1 MAIVN
6 RIKYDGPPDVLVW
19 KYSKGNI
26 PIDNITMGAQLIV
39 NESQE
44 AVFFK
49 GGQALDVFGPGTYTL
64 STKNL
69 PLLQKLVNL
78 PFGGNTPFTTEI
90 FFVNE
95 VVRLDYKWGTRTPI
109 PVEDPKYKV
118 LISIGCFGQ
127 FGLRVTDSRV
137 FVTQIVGT
145 MPEWKGDMVLEYFRG
160 VVLTRVKDTVAKFAV
175 QKNVSVA
182 AITAYIDDISQQVED
197 RLRNEFAKYGLELL
211 KFFISSITI
220 PDEELKRIQEI
231 DLKAREIERLGDQR
245 YQMARG
251 LDVMEEAARNPGA
264 PGTLMAAGIGL
275 GIGAQMAGPFA
286 QVAQKVTQPATQP
299 TSAPSSE
306 LTCPKCQAKLPAST
320 KFCSQCGTKLS
331 ASPVCPSCG
340 TALTSDTK
348 FCPQCG
354 TKISAATTTCPSCGA
369 QVPEGAKFC
378 SQCGKA
384 FT

>member
-1 MAIVN
+1 MAVVD

-19 KYSKGNI
+19 KYPK
-26 PIDNITMGAQLIV
+26 DNITMGGQLIV
-39 NESQE
+39 NESQQ

-49 GGQALDVFGPGTYTL
+49 GGQALDLFDPGTHTL

-78 PFGGNTPFTTEI
+78 PFGGNTPFTAEI
-90 FFVNE
+90 FFVNR
-95 VVRLDYKWGTRTPI
+95 VARLDYKWGTRTPI

-160 VVLTRVKDTVAKFAV
+160 VVLTRVKDLVAKFAV

-182 AITAYIDDISQQVED
+182 AITAHIDDISQQVED
-197 RLRNEFAKYGLELL
+197 RLRGEFAKYGIELL

-220 PDEELKRIQEI
+220 PDEELKRIQDI

-264 PGTLMAAGIGL
+264 AGTLMGAGIGL

-286 QVAQKVTQPATQP
+286 QMAQKATQPATQVTS
-299 TSAPSSE
+299 TSASE
-306 LTCPKCQAKLPAST
+306 LICPKCQTKLPMGT
-320 KFCSQCGTKLS
+320 KFCSQCGTNLTI
-331 ASPVCPSCG
+331 ASVCPSCG
-340 TALTSDTK
+340 ATLTSGSR

-354 TKISAATTTCPSCGA
+354 TKIPSATSCPSCGA

-384 FT
+384 LS

>member
-1 MAIVN
+1 MAVVD
-6 RIKYDGPPDVLVW
+6 RIKHDGPPDVLVW
-19 KYSKGNI
+19 KYPK
-26 PIDNITMGAQLIV
+26 DNITMGAQLIV

-78 PFGGNTPFTTEI
+78 PFGGNTPFTAEI

-95 VVRLDYKWGTRTPI
+95 VARLDYKWGTRTPI

-145 MPEWKGDMVLEYFRG
+145 MPVWDGNMVLEYFQG
-160 VVLTRVKDTVAKFAV
+160 VVLTRVKDSVAKFAV

-182 AITAYIDDISQQVED
+182 AITAHIDDISQQVED
-197 RLRNEFAKYGLELL
+197 RLRDEFAKYGLELL

-251 LDVMEEAARNPGA
+251 LDIMEEAAKNPGA

-286 QVAQKVTQPATQP
+286 QMAQKATQPATQP
-299 TSAPSSE
+299 SPVPSAE
-306 LTCPKCQAKLPAST
+306 LTCPKCQAKLPADT

-331 ASPVCPSCG
+331 APPV
-340 TALTSDTK
+340 
-348 FCPQCG
+348 
-354 TKISAATTTCPSCGA
+354 CPSCGA
-369 QVPEGAKFC
+369 QVPEGTKFC

-384 FT
+384 LS